1 MTTNKTTARIVGV
14 LFLAATASYLSA
26 TLLIDS
32 ILNAPDYLTHVD
44 QNSNLVVIG
53 ALLQFIDVAAV
64 VGIVVLLYP
73 ILKRHSETVA
83 LGYVVAR
90 IFDGAGVVASGFC
103 ALSLVTLSQDY
114 VQGGAPGASYFQELG
129 TLLVAGSDTAY
140 QTAMIALGLG
150 SIPFCYLLYR
160 TRLVPQYISVLGLIG
175 YTALITT
182 ALLEVFGYS
191 TGVVIFLYLP
201 GALFEIIFPIWL
213 IVKGFNPSTGAS
225 ESANPDVGG
234 SPGVREP
241 AVAPS
246 NG

>member
-1 MTTNKTTARIVGV
+1 MMTSKTTARIVAV
-14 LFLAATASYLSA
+14 LFLAATASYLSG

-32 ILNAPDYLTHVD
+32 ILNAPDYLSDVD
-44 QNSNLVVIG
+44 QNSNLMIIG
-53 ALLQFIDVAAV
+53 GLLQFVDVAAV

-103 ALSLVTLSQDY
+103 ALSLVTLSRQY
-114 VQGGAPGASYFQELG
+114 VQAGAPDAPNLQELG
-129 TLLVAGSDTAY
+129 TLLVASSDTAY
-140 QTAMIALGLG
+140 QIAMIALGLG
-150 SIPFCYLLYR
+150 SIPLCYLLYR
-160 TRLVPQYISVLGLIG
+160 TKIIPQFISVLGLIG
-175 YTALITT
+175 YAALISS

-213 IVKGFNPSTGAS
+213 IVKGFKPSKDAS
-225 ESANPDVGG
+225 EPASPNVASPPSPLLRVSAT
-234 SPGVREP
+234 
-241 AVAPS
+241 
-246 NG
+246 